1 MSMRDTSIEALA
13 KLEAQGKGKT
23 RRATVLRT
31 VANSPCAMSRAQ
43 IAAKSGLSLQ
53 TVTAR
58 VNELIH
64 KYKVLDEVPH
74 RIVCPVTGERVHGV
88 IAVTEVAQGEL
99 FPSMIIRGD
108 GNHNPV
114 RAWSGAA

>member
-1 MSMRDTSIEALA
+1 MSMRDTSLEALA
-13 KLEAQGKGKT
+13 RLEAEGKGAT

-31 VANSPCAMSRAQ
+31 VANSSSAMSRAQ
-43 IAAKSGLSLQ
+43 IAEKTGLSLQ
-53 TVTAR
+53 TVTGR

-88 IAVTEVAQGEL
+88 IAVTKASQGEL

-108 GNHNPV
+108 GNHDPV
-114 RAWSGAA
+114 RAWSSVA